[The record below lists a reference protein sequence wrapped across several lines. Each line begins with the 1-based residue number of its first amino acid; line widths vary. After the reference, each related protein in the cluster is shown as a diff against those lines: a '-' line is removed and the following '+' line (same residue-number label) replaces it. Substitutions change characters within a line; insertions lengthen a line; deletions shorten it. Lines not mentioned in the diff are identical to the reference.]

1 MISLFVDG
9 VERSYDGDPGRSL
22 LDFLRNDLDVTS
34 VKDGCSEGACG
45 ACLVE
50 ADGRPTLSCRMPMS
64 RAGGMRVVTL
74 AGLPPAVR
82 DTIVRAFVCAGAV
95 QCGFCTPGMI
105 ARARL
110 LLDGNHRPTRDE
122 VAAALRPHLCR
133 CTGYLRIIDAVLEAA
148 RLLRGNGEAP
158 ALPAGPGVGATLARR
173 GAEECAAGRAAF
185 VDDLRFD
192 GLLSGALRLS
202 DHPRARVLRIDTRA
216 AAVSE
221 GVARVVTAADVPGER
236 RHGLIF
242 RDWPLLVA
250 EGEVTA
256 YVGDV
261 LAVVVART
269 EALARAAAEKIEVEY
284 EVLAP
289 VTDVFDALEPGAPPV
304 HAGGNLL
311 ETCAVRRGAPIA
323 DVLARSAYRHSG
335 RYCTQR
341 VEHAYLETEAA
352 VALPT
357 PAGVHVYSH
366 GQGIYDDRRQI
377 AEILGLAERDV
388 TVTLVPAGGAFGGKE
403 DLGVQGHA
411 ALCAWLLK
419 LPVKVRLSRPQSIR
433 VHPKR
438 HPMVI
443 NLDLGC
449 DEQGLL
455 MGLQARI
462 VGDTGPYASV
472 GTKVL
477 ERAAGHATGAYH
489 VPNVDIE
496 ARTVCTNN
504 IPCGAMRGFGV
515 CQVTFALESA
525 IDELCL
531 LGGFDRWQFRYDNAL
546 APGRMTA
553 TGQVLGPGV
562 GLRATLLAVREDYRR
577 APLAGIAC
585 GLKNTGIG
593 NGVADESEASLEVVA
608 SGRVVLRHGWTEMG
622 QGVDTIAVQVLCE
635 ETGLDPGVVDVRVS
649 TADETRGGMTTASRA
664 SVLLGNALIAAAAA
678 LRRDL
683 ERHSLAEL
691 AGRVYRGRWACDW
704 TTAPGAPGPTVTHFA
719 YGYATHLVELDGK
732 GRVARVVAAHDAG
745 RVLNPQL
752 FKGQIEGAV
761 AMGLGYALSE
771 SLPMSGG
778 RLVSD
783 RLRDCGLMRAD
794 RMPEIVVRAVEIADP
809 VGPYGAKG
817 VGEIGLVPTAA
828 AVANA
833 LHLFDGE
840 RRFELPLK
848 PAARRPGR

>member
-1 MISLFVDG
+1 
-9 VERSYDGDPGRSL
+9 
-22 LDFLRNDLDVTS
+22 
-34 VKDGCSEGACG
+34 
-45 ACLVE
+45 
-50 ADGRPTLSCRMPMS
+50 
-64 RAGGMRVVTL
+64 
-74 AGLPPAVR
+74 
-82 DTIVRAFVCAGAV
+82 V

-110 LLDGNHRPTRDE
+110 LIQANARPTRDE
-122 VAAALRPHLCR
+122 VARALRPHLCR
-133 CTGYLRIIDAVLEAA
+133 CTGYVRIIDAVIEAA
-148 RLLRGNGEAP
+148 RLLRGAGQAP
-158 ALPAGPGVGATLARR
+158 AAEQARGIGVPLVKR
-173 GAEECAAGRAAF
+173 GAEERAAGRAAF

-192 GLLSGALRLS
+192 GLLSGALKLS

-216 AAVSE
+216 AAAAD
-221 GVARVVTAADVPGER
+221 GVLRVVVAADIPGER

-250 EGEVTA
+250 EGEVTG

-261 LAVVVART
+261 LAVVVAAT
-269 EALARAAAEKIEVEY
+269 EAQARAAVARIEVEY
-284 EVLAP
+284 EVLPP
-289 VTDVFDALEPGAPPV
+289 VTDVFAALAPGAPQV
-304 HAGGNLL
+304 HEKGNLL
-311 ETCAVRRGAPIA
+311 EACAVRRGPAI
-323 DVLARSAYRHSG
+323 DQVLAHSAYRYSG
-335 RYCTQR
+335 RFGTQR

-352 VALPT
+352 VALP
-357 PAGVHVYSH
+357 AAAGGVHVYSH

-377 AEILGLAERDV
+377 AAILGIPERDV

-419 LPVKVRLSRPQSIR
+419 RPVKVRLSRPESLR

-443 NLDLGC
+443 DLAVGC
-449 DEQGLL
+449 DERGMLT
-455 MGLQARI
+455 GLQARI
-462 VGDTGPYASV
+462 VGDTGAYASV

-489 VPNVDIE
+489 VPSVDIE

-525 IDELCL
+525 IDELCAQ
-531 LGGFDRWQFRYDNAL
+531 GGFDRWQFRYDNAL
-546 APGRMTA
+546 TPGRMTA
-553 TGQVLGPGV
+553 TGQVLGEGV
-562 GLRATLLAVREDYRR
+562 GVRATLLAVREDYRR
-577 APLAGIAC
+577 APTAGIAC

-608 SGRVVLRHGWTEMG
+608 PGRVVLCHGWTEMG
-622 QGVDTIAVQVLCE
+622 QGVDTVAVQVLCQ
-635 ETGLDPGVVDVRVS
+635 ETGLDPALIDVRVS

-664 SVLLGNALIAAAAA
+664 SALLGNALIAAAAG
-678 LRRDL
+678 LKRDL
-683 ERHSLAEL
+683 ERHSLADL

-704 TTAPGAPGPTVTHFA
+704 TTAPGEPGRTVTHFA
-719 YGYATHLVELDGK
+719 YGYATHLVELDGR
-732 GRVARVVAAHDAG
+732 GRVSRVVAAHDAG
-745 RVLNPQL
+745 LVLNPML
-752 FKGQIEGAV
+752 FEGQIQGAV
-761 AMGLGYALSE
+761 VMGLGYALSE

-778 RLVSD
+778 RLASE
-783 RLRDCGLMRAD
+783 RLRDCGLLRAD
-794 RMPEIVVRAVEIADP
+794 RVPEVVVRAVEVADP

-833 LHLFDGE
+833 LRLFDGK
-840 RRFELPLK
+840 RRLELPLR
-848 PAARRPGR
+848 PAAR